1 MFFESWD
8 EILRIVISTLIV
20 YLFLLI
26 ATHLVGKRSFAKMN
40 NFDWVITVTTGT
52 IFGLAILLKD
62 VLLSE
67 VLIAASFLFF
77 LQYLVTLASA
87 HFSRFDN
94 VIKVSPQ
101 LVFFDGHYIDKA
113 MKEARLTCT
122 EVEAGVRKAG
132 FGDSSRVMAV
142 VFEADGEL
150 SIVPKSEIHDP
161 LIMKL
166 HDEKH

>member
-87 HFSRFDN
+87 HFSRFD
-94 VIKVSPQ
+94 
-101 LVFFDGHYIDKA
+101 
-113 MKEARLTCT
+113 
-122 EVEAGVRKAG
+122 
-132 FGDSSRVMAV
+132 
-142 VFEADGEL
+142 
-150 SIVPKSEIHDP
+150 
-161 LIMKL
+161 
-166 HDEKH
+166 